1 MIRHPCWRNGRVGHR
16 HYSRIIDMDR
26 RDFHKWTLA
35 ALSGVAAGCAKTAT
49 PPADSAA
56 ALAPGA
62 SMADAVVTETEL
74 LLIDEP
80 HVCRGLN
87 ACKGLGKGGDNA
99 CAGQGACAS
108 VAEHACGG
116 AHECKGQAGCGETP
130 GMNACKTEGG
140 CHVPLMDEVW
150 PKARAAFEAAMK
162 KSSREFGAA
171 PAKT

>member
-1 MIRHPCWRNGRVGHR
+1 
-16 HYSRIIDMDR
+16 MDR

-35 ALSGVAAGCAKTAT
+35 AFGGVMAGCSKPAAPVVNT
-49 PPADSAA
+49 PP
-56 ALAPGA
+56 PGS
-62 SMADAVVTETEL
+62 SMDDMLLTDAENL
-74 LLIDEP
+74 IIDEP

-87 ACKGLGKGGDNA
+87 SCKGLGKGGDNA

-130 GMNACKTEGG
+130 GMNACKAEGG
-140 CHVPLMDEVW
+140 CHVPLMEEIW

-162 KSSREFGAA
+162 KSGKEFGPA
-171 PAKT
+171 PAKS

>member
-1 MIRHPCWRNGRVGHR
+1 MI
-16 HYSRIIDMDR
+16 MDR

-35 ALSGVAAGCAKTAT
+35 ALSGVAAGCAKPAAT
-49 PPADSAA
+49 PPAGDA
-56 ALAPGA
+56 ALAPPDAEMANAGA
-62 SMADAVVTETEL
+62 EAADAGATDVD
-74 LLIDEP
+74 LLITDEP

-108 VAEHACGG
+108 VADHACGG

-130 GMNACKTEGG
+130 GMNACKAHGG

-162 KSSREFGAA
+162 KSGKEVGAA